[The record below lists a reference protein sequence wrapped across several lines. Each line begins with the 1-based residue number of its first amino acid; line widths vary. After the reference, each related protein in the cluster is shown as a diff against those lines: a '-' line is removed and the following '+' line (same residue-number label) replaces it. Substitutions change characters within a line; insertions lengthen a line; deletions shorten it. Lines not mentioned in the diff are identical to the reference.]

1 MNSKK
6 IFPFFIL
13 IFGEALIIVS
23 FLYFGKNL
31 STDLL
36 VLNTIVSSII
46 YSLYFIDIIIP
57 WIDFNDKSH
66 KTIGSIGIRW
76 VFTFIYMILA
86 IGVMIFFNTYKPL
99 HITLQLI
106 VHSGLFFFLLL
117 GLSMAVSASGKV
129 KEIYIEEKQNRDH
142 IDEMKKITKEVQLKF
157 DQMTN
162 IPDDIISKVNELQ
175 ESLRYIS
182 PTNNVEAIELESKYV
197 NQMRIVSNCLI
208 ENPLDFD
215 KIIENINNC
224 KRNYKERKQIFSN

>member
-1 MNSKK
+1 
-6 IFPFFIL
+6 
-13 IFGEALIIVS
+13 
-23 FLYFGKNL
+23 
-31 STDLL
+31 
-36 VLNTIVSSII
+36 
-46 YSLYFIDIIIP
+46 
-57 WIDFNDKSH
+57 
-66 KTIGSIGIRW
+66 
-76 VFTFIYMILA
+76 
-86 IGVMIFFNTYKPL
+86 
-99 HITLQLI
+99 
-106 VHSGLFFFLLL
+106 
-117 GLSMAVSASGKV
+117 MAVSASGKV